1 MAWAEKDQAGTTR
14 RIGHAHFARSA
25 GTTRRSGDGVNADGG
40 GDDDDDGDN
49 GNTSQ

>member
-1 MAWAEKDQAGTTR
+1 MHEMAWAEKDQ
-14 RIGHAHFARSA
+14 A

-40 GDDDDDGDN
+40 GDDDNGDN